1 MTETL
6 STTEARAAVEAIVKQ
21 AGVTFTAVYRGLDP
35 NAMGGSHPMDQWS
48 ITLADKNLSEKFDYF
63 TGLGH
68 RAEPTEYDKM
78 TARYSL
84 HGVTLKDIAQRTICG
99 RRYLAHLET
108 LRKPKA
114 PHIADVLHSL
124 VMDSSAVGQSFS
136 SWCDDFG
143 YDKDSRK
150 AESIYRSCQENSDK
164 IHRLFGHTNMAA
176 LAEALQDY

>member
-1 MTETL
+1 MTEAL
-6 STTEARAAVEAIVKQ
+6 SATEARAAVETIVKQ

-35 NAMGGSHPMDQWS
+35 KAMGGSHPMDQWS
-48 ITLADKNLSEKFDYF
+48 ITLADKNLSEQFDYF

-78 TARYSL
+78 TARHSFS
-84 HGVTLKDIAQRTICG
+84 GVTLKDIAQRTTYG

-114 PHIADVLHSL
+114 PHMADVMHSL
-124 VMDSSAVGQSFS
+124 IMDSSAAGQSFS

-150 AESIYRSCQENSDK
+150 AESIYRACQENGDK
-164 IHRLFGHTNMAA
+164 LHRLFGRAGMAA
-176 LAEALQDY
+176 LAEALRDY